1 MLKFFIKGIMAPFF
15 KNKFF
20 RTPAGKFVASLC
32 AICGVLCIT
41 LPIPII
47 VANFNRY
54 KLFKVLNI

>member
-1 MLKFFIKGIMAPFF
+1 M
-15 KNKFF
+15 NDSNNVVWTC

-47 VANFNRY
+47 VANFNRSASVVTSH
-54 KLFKVLNI
+54 LSVRISL